1 VTPTRWSGNIM
12 IRDINAG
19 GAWRMIS
26 DMSSTDVTVSYC
38 ERWNNKQK
46 KPIFP
51 MSEDEA
57 RARHASGALYTAVLG
72 DHETR
77 TVVEVFLKEG
87 YVGVRWLEPHGK
99 NEMRYAFRRTEDR
112 LFLSEVA
119 INTVSAE
126 GKVVAA
132 ESTLIKP
139 AGTVEMSLF
148 DNVNRTVKTAE
159 PQVSKDVTAMWEDI
173 PQFGDYASITRR
185 ER

>member
-1 VTPTRWSGNIM
+1 
-12 IRDINAG
+12 
-19 GAWRMIS
+19 MIS
-26 DMSSTDVTVSYC
+26 DMSSTDVTVKYC

-46 KPIFP
+46 TPIFP

-57 RARHASGALYTAVLG
+57 RARHDSGELYTAVLG
-72 DHETR
+72 DPETP
-77 TVVEVFLKEG
+77 TVVEVFLTDG

-99 NEMRYAFRRTEDR
+99 DAMRYAFRRTEDR

-126 GKVVAA
+126 GKVVEA

-139 AGTVEMSLF
+139 DGTVQVSLF
-148 DNVNRTVKTAE
+148 DNVNRTVKAAE
-159 PQVSKDVTAMWEDI
+159 PQTGNDVAAMWEDL

>member
-1 VTPTRWSGNIM
+1 
-12 IRDINAG
+12 
-19 GAWRMIS
+19 MIS

-46 KPIFP
+46 TPIFP
-51 MSEDEA
+51 MSSDEA
-57 RARHASGALYTAVLG
+57 QARHDSGELYTAVLG
-72 DHETR
+72 DHETP
-77 TVVEVFLKEG
+77 TIVEVFLGEG

-99 NEMRYAFRRTEDR
+99 DAMRYAFRRADDR

-126 GKVVAA
+126 GKVVEA

-139 AGTVEMSLF
+139 DGTVEVSLF
-148 DNVNRTVKTAE
+148 DNVNRRVKTAA
-159 PQVSKDVTAMWEDI
+159 PTTGNDVTAMWEDI
-173 PQFGDYASITRR
+173 PQFGDYASIARR

>member
-1 VTPTRWSGNIM
+1 
-12 IRDINAG
+12 
-19 GAWRMIS
+19 
-26 DMSSTDVTVSYC
+26 MSSTDQTVSYC
-38 ERWNNKQK
+38 ERWNNKQN

-51 MSEDEA
+51 LSQDDA
-57 RARHASGALYTAVLG
+57 RGRHDSGELYTAVLG
-72 DHETR
+72 DHETP

-99 NEMRYAFRRTEDR
+99 DAMRYAFRRIEDR

-119 INTVSAE
+119 INIVSAE
-126 GKVVAA
+126 GKVVGV

-139 AGTVEMSLF
+139 AGTVEVSLI
-148 DNVNRTVKTAE
+148 DNVNRTVKAAE
-159 PQVSKDVTAMWEDI
+159 PTTSNDLAAMWEDI